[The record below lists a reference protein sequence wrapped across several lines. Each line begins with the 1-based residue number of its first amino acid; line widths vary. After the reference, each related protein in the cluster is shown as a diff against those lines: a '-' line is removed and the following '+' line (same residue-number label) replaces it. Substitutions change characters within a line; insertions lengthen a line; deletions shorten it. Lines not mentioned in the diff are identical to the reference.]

1 MSKKILAKTEGML
14 REEWLALRKQ
24 GIGGSDAAAAC
35 GFSRW
40 NSPLGLW
47 LEKTSSD
54 KQSVYNEAMFWG
66 TTLEPV
72 IRDVFS
78 TKIGKVVE
86 VMPYIFQSE
95 DYPFMI
101 ADIDGII
108 REDDGSVSLVEI
120 KTVSAFKAVEWADGL
135 PAEYYIQI
143 QHYLAVCELP
153 RAYVVYLI
161 GGNELHYE
169 LVERD
174 EETISTIIMLESA
187 FWDKVVKRQKP
198 DVDENSAE
206 ALDQLYPASNKTSII
221 LPDEADKLLDDY
233 MAIKAIEDDVK
244 KQKNLLENQ
253 LKAMLGEAECA
264 KSRNGF
270 SVSWK
275 EAVSTRLD
283 TAALKKE
290 QPDLV
295 AKYTVRSS
303 YRRFSVY
310 KPKNNTHNK

>member
-1 MSKKILAKTEGML
+1 MSKKILARTDGML

-35 GFSRW
+35 GLSRW

-54 KQSVYNEAMFWG
+54 TQSVYNEAMFWG

-120 KTVSAFKAVEWADGL
+120 KTVSAFKAGEWADGL

-174 EETISTIIMLESA
+174 EETISTIIMLESV
-187 FWDKVVKRQKP
+187 FWDKVVRRQKP

-283 TAALKKE
+283 TATLKKE
-290 QPDLV
+290 QPDIA
-295 AKYTVRSS
+295 AKYTIKSS

-310 KPKNNTHNK
+310 RPKNNADNK

>member
-54 KQSVYNEAMFWG
+54 TQSVYNEAMFWG

-120 KTVSAFKAVEWADGL
+120 KTVSAFKAGEWADGL

-169 LVERD
+169 IVERD

-187 FWDKVVKRQKP
+187 FWDKVVRRQKP

-253 LKAMLGEAECA
+253 LKSMLGEAECA

-310 KPKNNTHNK
+310 KPKNNTDNK

>member
-54 KQSVYNEAMFWG
+54 TQSVYNEAMFWG

-72 IRDVFS
+72 IRDVFA

-120 KTVSAFKAVEWADGL
+120 KTVSAFKAGEWADGL

-169 LVERD
+169 IVERD

-187 FWDKVVKRQKP
+187 FWDKVVRRQKP

-253 LKAMLGEAECA
+253 LKSMLGEAECA

-283 TAALKKE
+283 TATLKKE
-290 QPDLV
+290 QPDIA
-295 AKYTVRSS
+295 AKYTIKSS

-310 KPKNNTHNK
+310 KPKNNADNK